1 MLLPLAGAKD
11 DIERARVVIESHIRD
26 TNEGAYRTNCIQISE
41 LLTSALHR
49 IEALENIERE
59 VW

>member
-1 MLLPLAGAKD
+1 MLLPLAEAKD
-11 DIERARVVIESHIRD
+11 DIERARVIIESHIRD
-26 TNEGAYRTNCIQISE
+26 SSGAYRTNCIQISE

-49 IEALENIERE
+49 IEALENLERE

>member
-26 TNEGAYRTNCIQISE
+26 SSGAYRTNAIQISE
-41 LLTSALHR
+41 HLSAAVTR